1 MSEMKNERRTEKFEA
16 VLVEIGNLFP
26 SKTNP
31 RKRFCDEA
39 AENLARSIEVSG
51 LLEPVVV
58 RRSGEKFEIVAGERR
73 FRALKSLGR
82 ERVPCVV
89 REMSDLD
96 VVRAQLSENIARS
109 ELSPVEEAGAL
120 ADLRELGV
128 LEKDLAAEVS
138 KSEGWV
144 QARLDLGKL
153 PEVVRD
159 AVDVGDLGLGSA
171 RALLQV
177 DEVERV
183 DFAQE
188 ILNYGDELTSDR
200 VRDLVRDRYVRPREN
215 RRKWAEHW
223 EKVLKSEWGDLAEP
237 VEDPEL
243 WGDYVHSYGEGR
255 GKWKTGGDAIG
266 GLAAREG
273 EKGVTWGE
281 LAEAHG
287 LKGLLVPAGGV
298 LGDDFGNVVVLVDGG
313 AIQSAERAAR
323 EAGGKF
329 TIGPK
334 VSDELAGPKEAP
346 PEEFVGSDVY
356 PIDCEVE
363 KSGWNP
369 WVLRDHLLSLDDWE
383 EIAPKSQVMLAVMD
397 GECPGWR
404 AEACEAISGGLRS
417 YDGGESEGIESVEA
431 EFETWV
437 PVVIWW
443 CLRGEESPRLVR
455 LAGILGVLDFWREC
469 RA

>member
-1 MSEMKNERRTEKFEA
+1 MSEIKNEKRAEKFDA
-16 VLVEIGNLFP
+16 VLIEIGNLFP

-39 AENLARSIEVSG
+39 AENLSRSIEVSG

-73 FRALKSLGR
+73 YRALKSLGR
-82 ERVPCVV
+82 DRVPCVV

-159 AVDVGDLGLGSA
+159 AVDIGELGLGSA

-223 EKVLKSEWGDLAEP
+223 EKVLKFEWGDLAAP

-266 GLAAREG
+266 GLAARES

-287 LKGLLVPAGGV
+287 LKGMLVPAGGV
-298 LGDDFGNVVVLVDGG
+298 LGDDFENVVVLVDGG

-323 EAGGKF
+323 EAGRSF

-334 VSDELAGPKEAP
+334 VSDELGAPKQAP
-346 PEEFVGSDVY
+346 PAESSEANVET
-356 PIDCEVE
+356 IDRKVE

-369 WVLRDHLLSLDDWE
+369 WVVRDHLLSLDDWE
-383 EIAPKSQVMLAVMD
+383 EVAPKSQVMLAVMD

-404 AEACEAISGGLRS
+404 LESFEVISGGLRS
-417 YDGGESEGIESVEA
+417 FESVENGA
-431 EFETWV
+431 ISSVEDEFETWV

-455 LAGILGVLDFWREC
+455 LAGILGLLDFWREC

>member
-1 MSEMKNERRTEKFEA
+1 MSEIEREKDFEA
-16 VLVEIGNLFP
+16 VLIEAEKLFP

-58 RRSGEKFEIVAGERR
+58 RRSGEAFEIVAGERR

-82 ERVPCVV
+82 ETVPCVV
-89 REMSDLD
+89 REMTDLE

-138 KSEGWV
+138 KSEAWV

-153 PEVVRD
+153 PEVVRA

-171 RALLQV
+171 RALLKV

-183 DFAQE
+183 NFAQE
-188 ILNYGDELTSDR
+188 ILNYGEELTSDR

-223 EKVLKSEWGDLAEP
+223 DKVLKFEWQDLAEP
-237 VEDPEL
+237 LDDPEL
-243 WGDYVHSYGEGR
+243 WGDFVHSYGEGR
-255 GKWKTGGDAIG
+255 GKWKTGGDSIG
-266 GLAAREG
+266 GLAARES

-287 LKGLLVPAGGV
+287 LNGLLVPAGGV
-298 LGDDFGNVVVLVDGG
+298 LGEDFGNVVVLVDGG

-323 EAGGKF
+323 EAGRPF

-334 VSDELAGPKEAP
+334 VSDELAGPKEAHRA
-346 PEEFVGSDVY
+346 ESSEAKVE
-356 PIDCEVE
+356 PIDRKVE

-369 WVLRDHLLSLDDWE
+369 WAVRDHLLSLDDWE
-383 EIAPKSQVMLAVMD
+383 EFAPKSQVMLAVMD

-404 AEACEAISGGLRS
+404 EEAFRELSVAFRGFE
-417 YDGGESEGIESVEA
+417 GGESEVIESVEA

-443 CLRGEESPRLVR
+443 CLRGEENPRLVR
-455 LAGILGVLDFWREC
+455 LAGILGLLGFWREC
-469 RA
+469 GAE